1 MKRKIPPFP
10 ALRAFEAAA
19 RHESF
24 KAAAEELCLTQSAI
38 SHQIRGLEELLG
50 VVLFERSSQGVLL
63 SADGRGYF
71 EQVRACLDSLAGATA
86 ELMGETLE
94 GNLVIGATPAFTSR
108 WLLPRLADFA
118 GANPGIVLEIIPNN
132 APLAFPDDGTDILI
146 QYGSAPAKGYL
157 VEPFLSTTRFPVCS
171 PDWLA
176 REGRP
181 ESPQALA
188 ARGILRDEYGDSWK
202 EWFEIAAG
210 EKPSEIMGPV
220 LPHCELTLRAAKEGQ
235 GVAMA
240 YGALIERELASG
252 DLVKLFETETH
263 ARVIYSMT
271 YPEAA
276 ANRPRIAAFRNWVFD
291 QQARAAA

>member
-1 MKRKIPPFP
+1 MKRRIPPFP

-24 KAAAEELCLTQSAI
+24 KEAAEELCLTQSAI

-50 VVLFERSSQGVLL
+50 VSLFERSAHGVTL
-63 SADGRGYF
+63 SGEGRGYF
-71 EQVRACLDSLAGATA
+71 EQVHACLDSLADATA

-108 WLLPRLADFA
+108 WLLPRLASFA
-118 GANPGIVLEIIPNN
+118 ETNPSIVLEIIPND

-146 QYGSAPAKGYL
+146 QYGSEPAEGYR
-157 VEPFLSTTRFPVCS
+157 VEPFLRTTRFPVCS

-188 ARGILRDEYGDSWK
+188 ERGILRDEYGDSWT
-202 EWFEIAAG
+202 EWFEIASG
-210 EKPSEIMGPV
+210 ERPAALKGPV

-252 DLVKLFETETH
+252 DLVKLFEVETPGK
-263 ARVIYSMT
+263 VIYSMT

-276 ANRPRIAAFRNWVFD
+276 ANRPRVAAFRNWVFD